1 MNELRLI
8 SSNCFDIPKRI
19 RELDD
24 NYRLYYNVRKNVIEL
39 HSLRRNPTFQ
49 MVMPYKQLDAR
60 AVDYVRRTRVDKI
73 LDEINQIDEY
83 NQKLEE
89 KIINQTMDEFNTKM
103 KSVVNY
109 MNRGGSELPSYSE
122 L

>member
-1 MNELRLI
+1 M
-8 SSNCFDIPKRI
+8 
-19 RELDD
+19 
-24 NYRLYYNVRKNVIEL
+24 RKNVIEL
-39 HSLRRNPTFQ
+39 HSLRRNPSFQ

-60 AVDYVRRTRVDKI
+60 AVEYVRRTRVDKI